1 MPIDDDAAI
10 ERHPQVLEWAEEI
23 QGGERQSA
31 MKPESERKL
40 RQLRKQYEK
49 SNELTFTHKL
59 FVALIQSK
67 RNKKT
72 ENMEKWPLV
81 EWDQDGLME
90 AWDVLFQRNSIPAI
104 STPDE
109 ATARVLAKYPRI
121 KNPKPDITFGLQE
134 KEFSK
139 DLMTINRLF
148 FAQAGI
154 CPAELWHPFLVVEA
168 KMKGVIE
175 EAEYQCVRGGAALV
189 NAARL
194 LRYLAGADLRKPGPD
209 LDTPVFSLAV
219 IPSQI
224 VLHVHWAEVDTAGET
239 WFHMHH
245 VNTYS
250 VKLPKEGIRLHHDLD
265 NILDWGTQIRKK
277 EVIATLTEI
286 NTAVQRGTV
295 KELSNLPGLE
305 VAVGEVGSV
314 GNEVDKAVTNDVEDD
329 DEEAASM
336 QLLRDIGVQDARKR
350 RRIDSRSLSLS

>member
-1 MPIDDDAAI
+1 MPVDDDAAI
-10 ERHPQVLEWAEEI
+10 ERHPQVLDWAEEI
-23 QGGERQSA
+23 QGGERQFA
-31 MKPESERKL
+31 MKPESEKKL
-40 RQLRKQYEK
+40 RQLRRQHER
-49 SNELTFTHKL
+49 SNELTFTHRL

-67 RNKKT
+67 RNKET
-72 ENMEKWPLV
+72 ENMEEWPLV

-90 AWDVLFQRNSIPAI
+90 AWDVLFHRNSIPAI

-134 KEFSK
+134 KEFST
-139 DLMTINRLF
+139 DLMTVNRLF
-148 FAQAGI
+148 WAQAGI
-154 CPAELWHPFLVVEA
+154 CPAEVWHPFLIVEA
-168 KMKGVIE
+168 KMKGTIE

-194 LRYLAGADLRKPGPD
+194 LRYLAGGDLRKPGPD

-250 VKLPKEGIRLHHDLD
+250 VKLPKEGIRLRHDLN
-265 NILDWGTQIRKK
+265 NILDWGTQIRKM
-277 EVIATLTEI
+277 EVNAILTQI
-286 NTAVQRGTV
+286 NTAVQNGTV
-295 KELSNLPGLE
+295 KELSDLPGSE
-305 VAVGEVGSV
+305 VAVDVGSV
-314 GNEVDKAVTNDVEDD
+314 GNEIGKATNDVEDD

-350 RRIDSRSLSLS
+350 RRID

>member
-1 MPIDDDAAI
+1 MPVDDDAAI
-10 ERHPQVLEWAEEI
+10 ERHPQVLEWAEQI

-31 MKPESERKL
+31 MKPESEKKL
-40 RQLRKQYEK
+40 RQLRKQYGK
-49 SNELTFTHKL
+49 SNELTFTHKF
-59 FVALIQSK
+59 FVALIRSK
-67 RNKKT
+67 RNKKAENT
-72 ENMEKWPLV
+72 ENWPLV
-81 EWDQDGLME
+81 DWEQDGLME

-104 STPDE
+104 AVPDE
-109 ATARVLAKYPRI
+109 ASAKVLAKYPRI
-121 KNPKPDITFGLQE
+121 KNPKPDITFGLQD
-134 KEFSK
+134 KEFSR
-139 DLMTINRLF
+139 DLMIINRLY

-154 CPAELWHPFLVVEA
+154 CPADIWHPFLIVEA

-224 VLHVHWAEVDTAGET
+224 VLHVHWAEVNGAGET

-245 VNTYS
+245 VSTYS
-250 VKLPKEGIRLHHDLD
+250 VKVPKEGIRLRHDLD
-265 NILDWGTQIRKK
+265 NILDWGTQSRKM
-277 EVIATLTEI
+277 EVVATLTEI
-286 NTAVQRGTV
+286 NTAVQNGTV
-295 KELSNLPGLE
+295 KDLSDLSGSEMAVE
-305 VAVGEVGSV
+305 VDNV
-314 GNEVDKAVTNDVEDD
+314 GNDIDMPVTNDVEDD

-350 RRIDSRSLSLS
+350 RRID